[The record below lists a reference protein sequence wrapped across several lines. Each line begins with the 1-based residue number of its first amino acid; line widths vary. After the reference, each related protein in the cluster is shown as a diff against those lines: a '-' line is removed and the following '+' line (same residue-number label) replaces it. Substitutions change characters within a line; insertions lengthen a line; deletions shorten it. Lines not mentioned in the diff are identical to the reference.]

1 MEIGKQG
8 NDNHQAA
15 KAMKTLH
22 FPLFYKT
29 LQELRML
36 FNVTLN
42 CQVAKIVMNSDSQF
56 SKL

>member
-1 MEIGKQG
+1 MEIGKRG

-22 FPLFYKT
+22 FPLLYKT

-42 CQVAKIVMNSDSQF
+42 CQVAKIVMS
-56 SKL
+56 